1 MCVFVAKRV
10 MRWSF
15 NRAAK
20 EDLRVQ
26 MGRKEGNWAW
36 LGEVGGVRDQGRA
49 FQGEKSTDAHRSE
62 PVTFK
67 NQQGGHVA

>member
-1 MCVFVAKRV
+1 MYVFVAKRV

-26 MGRKEGNWAW
+26 MGRKEGNWPWWGGACP
-36 LGEVGGVRDQGRA
+36 GEDIPGR
-49 FQGEKSTDAHRSE
+49 EKHRS
-62 PVTFK
+62 
-67 NQQGGHVA
+67 

>member
-1 MCVFVAKRV
+1 MKDVILTQEQT
-10 MRWSF
+10 SG
-15 NRAAK
+15 
-20 EDLRVQ
+20 Q
-26 MGRKEGNWAW
+26 
-36 LGEVGGVRDQGRA
+36 GGDIQGDSRGRA